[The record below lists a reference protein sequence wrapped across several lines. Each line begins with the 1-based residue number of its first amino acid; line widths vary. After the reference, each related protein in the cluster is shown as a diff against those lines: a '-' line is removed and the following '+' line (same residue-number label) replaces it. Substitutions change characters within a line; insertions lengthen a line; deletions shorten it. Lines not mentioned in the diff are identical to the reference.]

1 MEKHVSELEYG
12 VTVMLSNVRQT
23 VASNLKALMR
33 ESTTLDQKA
42 TYKAALKAVEN
53 WRVVL

>member
-1 MEKHVSELEYG
+1 MEKHVSDLEYG
-12 VTVMLSNVRQT
+12 VTVMLSNVRRT
-23 VASNLKALMR
+23 VANNLKALMQ